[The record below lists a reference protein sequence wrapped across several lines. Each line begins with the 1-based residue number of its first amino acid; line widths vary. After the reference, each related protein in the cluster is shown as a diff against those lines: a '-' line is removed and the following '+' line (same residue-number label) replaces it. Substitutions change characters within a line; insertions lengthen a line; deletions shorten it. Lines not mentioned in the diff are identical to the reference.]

1 METLICIVFIGSLG
15 YEAILWGTWLQQQ
28 QHRQMQQ
35 EEEEEILTRYEP
47 DQQGDSTQS
56 LPEITP
62 QTTGSDVPAAV
73 DHSLSVEAH
82 DAVSFQTNPTHIPSS
97 QTSSNQTSSSQ
108 ISVDPRLIG
117 WEFKIVRANRELFR
131 EPKILQRLCKEEA
144 EAGWIL
150 LEKLDDCRVRFK
162 RPIALRDILDPEHLP
177 QDPYRCH
184 YGSSGRL
191 TSWLKLVAA
200 VTAIVLPAYLGYALV
215 TTINRQQPAP
225 ATFPSPIYPSPS
237 LP

>member
-15 YEAILWGTWLQQQ
+15 YEAILWGTWLQRQ

-35 EEEEEILTRYEP
+35 EEEEETLTRYEP
-47 DQQGDSTQS
+47 DQQGDPIQY
-56 LPEITP
+56 LPEAIP
-62 QTTGSDVPAAV
+62 QTAGSGFPVVVESSPSGEEH
-73 DHSLSVEAH
+73 HS
-82 DAVSFQTNPTHIPSS
+82 VSFQTPPSRMPSS
-97 QTSSNQTSSSQ
+97 QASPSQ
-108 ISVDPRLIG
+108 ASADPRLMG

-131 EPKILQRLCKEEA
+131 DPKLLQRLCKEEA

-150 LEKLDDCRVRFK
+150 LEKLDDRRVRFK
-162 RPIALRDILDPEHLP
+162 RPIALRDILDPEYLP
-177 QDPYRCH
+177 HDPYRCH
-184 YGSSGRL
+184 YGASGRL